1 MSSASLCSCARILM
15 TEDQQTRVFLQFCKK
30 QGQTEAQLIKSIE
43 ESWVLQSNFFFQLLL
58 SICLVVDIHKGR

>member
-1 MSSASLCSCARILM
+1 M